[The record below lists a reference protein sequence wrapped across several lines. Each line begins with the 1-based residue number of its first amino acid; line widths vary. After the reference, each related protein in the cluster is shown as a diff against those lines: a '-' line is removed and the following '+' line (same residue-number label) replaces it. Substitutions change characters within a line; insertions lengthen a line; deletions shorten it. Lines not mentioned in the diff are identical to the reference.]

1 MCDISGRGKPSEMF
15 SGRDKYVLNRV
26 NPLCADWKKKFV
38 AWRRGERLAWCYPVS
53 FSGALDNC
61 RTGCDEVWANWK

>member
-26 NPLCADWKKKFV
+26 NPLCADWKKKIRGL
-38 AWRRGERLAWCYPVS
+38 ATRRTAGLVLPGVVQWCP
-53 FSGALDNC
+53 
-61 RTGCDEVWANWK
+61 